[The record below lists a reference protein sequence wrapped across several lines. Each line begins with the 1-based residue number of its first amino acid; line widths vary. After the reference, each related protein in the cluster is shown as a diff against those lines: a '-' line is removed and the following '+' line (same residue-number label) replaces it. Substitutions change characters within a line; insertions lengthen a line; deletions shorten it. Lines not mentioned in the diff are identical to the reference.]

1 MMDGKVSRV
10 STTSTGSRGQLESIK
25 KVAVTMTGQQALF
38 MELNQVCYLLSKS
51 KTFNAEKCPQCLNQ
65 KVWFA
70 VSSCPLSFN
79 SLTKQILLPQ
89 EQGHQSSSFIA

>member
-38 MELNQVCYLLSKS
+38 MELNQVCYLLSKP

-65 KVWFA
+65 KFGLLFPPA
-70 VSSCPLSFN
+70 PSH
-79 SLTKQILLPQ
+79 LTLNKTNEPRHVISNNVAFR
-89 EQGHQSSSFIA
+89 QG